1 MRKTLITILCYW
13 SSHFLRD
20 GGKPFSFFLTM
31 LIFSLSSVNF
41 VLAST
46 YAVESR
52 HQNVHFERTDTIP
65 KGPYPVTEANCKL
78 FTVTDPIGSAKGIK
92 DRGWAVT
99 SDVHYGPFEIVSF
112 AGSLE
117 SYGPCVINN
126 TNIAIFHKRKLI
138 GFFYTD
144 PNFDHQLASIRIDSS
159 GAIKIFS
166 GGGLNSLSYEIVFR
180 DNRITLDTPIYKT
193 ACEGDGIIPTSN
205 LNIFDKRQ
213 ELKHFGWRSVTS
225 SPESEQ
231 FKDGYELDPFYDTV
245 RVENDL
251 PELVTCGGMYCKFL
265 YETDK
270 SYLDITTTSDNYRV
284 LSYNGFCK

>member
-1 MRKTLITILCYW
+1 MRKTLITILCYC
-13 SSHFLRD
+13 SSHFVRD

-65 KGPYPVTEANCKL
+65 KGPNPVAEANCKL
-78 FTVTDPIGSAKGIK
+78 FTVTNPSESAKGIK

-99 SDVHYGPFEIVSF
+99 SEVHYGPFEIVSF

-117 SYGPCVINN
+117 STYGPCIINN

-159 GAIKIFS
+159 GSIKIFS

-205 LNIFDKRQ
+205 LNIFDKQQ
-213 ELKHFGWRSVTS
+213 ELKDFGWR
-225 SPESEQ
+225 PIANNPMSE
-231 FKDGYELDPFYDTV
+231 KLKTYKLDPYYDKI
-245 RVENDL
+245 RVEKNL
-251 PELVTCGGMYCKFL
+251 PALNTCGGMYCEFL